1 MDDLN
6 DIFGY
11 KIYKPPPEQDMPIIS
26 DLNCYG
32 EVVTLIDQN
41 ADVIKDPV
49 IQNIFKNLDGERTVK
64 IEDLPPDVRYE
75 GWNKKANFDR
85 QVIPRTIGQSQNNL
99 MPRQPIVSQVPLK
112 SNQNNDEYQMEAL
125 RAAQMQAQQK
135 MNQEQQMMKQMQQTR
150 LQLEKEIHKQLV
162 EQLTLRAQKRS
173 ASPEH
178 QAQIEKLYGDLKL
191 INPQLAM
198 ATMKASAELE
208 GIDMNDFAQPV
219 LRAPQNTQQ
228 IRHTYNPNMPP
239 PVMLSAPR
247 QEIRQEIKQ
256 DVRQEMR
263 QEYQADKREERFEE
277 RREERYEERR
287 EESSRREHKSKSSKK
302 SSRR

>member
-1 MDDLN
+1 M
-6 DIFGY
+6 
-11 KIYKPPPEQDMPIIS
+11 
-26 DLNCYG
+26 
-32 EVVTLIDQN
+32 IDQN

-64 IEDLPPDVRYE
+64 IEDLPPDVRYAD
-75 GWNKKANFDR
+75 WNKKAHFDR
-85 QVIPRTIGQSQNNL
+85 QVIPRNIGQSQNNL

-112 SNQNNDEYQMEAL
+112 SNQNDEEYQMEAL
-125 RAAQMQAQQK
+125 RQAQMQAQQK
-135 MNQEQQMMKQMQQTR
+135 INQEQQLMKQMQQTR

-178 QAQIEKLYGDLKL
+178 QAHIEKLYGDLKL

-208 GIDMNDFAQPV
+208 GIDMNEFTQPV

-247 QEIRQEIKQ
+247 QEIRQE
-256 DVRQEMR
+256 MR
-263 QEYQADKREERFEE
+263 QEYQTERREE
-277 RREERYEERR
+277 RREERFEERR